1 MHMDEQW
8 QLHCTSQWGQQ
19 TLLSRHVYCVA
30 VTFKVTEGV
39 EQWICITF
47 HIKLEHSSAETIW
60 MIPKSTAMSN
70 WWLVT
75 SSRNAA
81 GHASCLVQRFLVKH
95 QITQVTQSSYSSDLS
110 PCNFWL
116 YSKLKSPLKGKRFQ
130 TIDEIQE
137 NTTGQLLA
145 IGRALWGPEVPIE
158 KGTEVSLSYLQW
170 FLYLVSSSVNISIC
184 HSMWLH
190 TFWTDLVHDHN
201 NHQNVK
207 EQPAIHIP

>member
-1 MHMDEQW
+1 MP
-8 QLHCTSQWGQQ
+8 
-19 TLLSRHVYCVA
+19 LSDYVYHVA
-30 VTFKVTEGV
+30 ATFKMTEQV
-39 EQWICITF
+39 EQWMCIKF
-47 HIKLEHSSAETIW
+47 CVKLEHCSMETIW

-75 SSRNAA
+75 SSQNAA

-137 NTTGQLLA
+137 NTTGQLME
-145 IGRALWGPEVPIE
+145 IGRTVWCPKVLTL
-158 KGTEVSLSYLQW
+158 KGTEVSLSYVQC
-170 FLYLVSSSVNISIC
+170 FLYLV
-184 HSMWLH
+184 
-190 TFWTDLVHDHN
+190 
-201 NHQNVK
+201 
-207 EQPAIHIP
+207 